1 MTQVQE
7 QVKEKL
13 EAYKK
18 YRAEKNAEDRTS
30 EQWDDVI
37 AELKSRIKK
46 LEEEVRMLYNT
57 PHCLISFFIY

>member
-13 EAYKK
+13 ETYKK

-46 LEEEVRMLYNT
+46 LEEDMAYHINKK
-57 PHCLISFFIY
+57 

>member
-13 EAYKK
+13 ETYKK
-18 YRAEKNAEDRTS
+18 YRTEKNAEYRTS
-30 EQWDDVI
+30 EQWDNVI

-46 LEEEVRMLYNT
+46 LEEDMAYAMAKK
-57 PHCLISFFIY
+57 

>member
-13 EAYKK
+13 ETYKK
-18 YRAEKNAEDRTS
+18 YRTEKNAEYRTS

-46 LEEEVRMLYNT
+46 LEEDMAYAMRK
-57 PHCLISFFIY
+57 

>member
-13 EAYKK
+13 ETYKK
-18 YRAEKNAEDRTS
+18 YRAEKNAEERTPD
-30 EQWDDVI
+30 QWDDVI

-46 LEEEVRMLYNT
+46 LEEDMAYQMAKK
-57 PHCLISFFIY
+57 

>member
-13 EAYKK
+13 EAYRK

-46 LEEEVRMLYNT
+46 LEEDMAYAMRK
-57 PHCLISFFIY
+57 

>member
-13 EAYKK
+13 ETYKK
-18 YRAEKNAEDRTS
+18 YRAEKNAENRTS

-46 LEEEVRMLYNT
+46 LEEDMAYAMAKK
-57 PHCLISFFIY
+57 